1 MGFFDW
7 VQNRF
12 GPKAAIAA
20 VNEDDIDKTITASL
34 VAGEDESL
42 TMTFDNTVMT
52 YRGKINNLDYESIL
66 RDKERH
72 IYK

>member
-12 GPKAAIAA
+12 GPKAAVAA

-52 YRGKINNLDYESIL
+52 YRGKINNLDYEAIL